1 MIDAGTGAGKTT
13 AIIDL
18 LKKNVTSCP
27 RFEVEGRKRILY
39 RCNRKALW
47 EQIVQAVLGDGVKRD
62 FRELDLTNWAMSECH
77 DGLFDSEMER
87 RGDSSSRKLL
97 PNPQKEIV
105 RFRNSLLL
113 SGC

>member
-62 FRELDLTNWAMSECH
+62 FRDLDLTNWAMSECH
-77 DGLFDSEMER
+77 DGLLDSEVER
-87 RGDSSSRKLL
+87 GGNAFSRELL
-97 PNPQKEIV
+97 PNPKKKIV
-105 RFRNSLLL
+105 YLRNSILL